1 MSEERSSFIM
11 WILLIC
17 LHSLAGKTTLRYDE
31 DGDASCFFLSQV
43 PRPYVIISSTTRE
56 QNFKMGLQLSQDLC
70 STSQGMGIP
79 FPIIGFIGLV
89 LPIQFSTNGL
99 MEEPIAVTL
108 ARICFFNDSDIDLVN
123 TKHILDSNALFPA

>member
-1 MSEERSSFIM
+1 M

-17 LHSLAGKTTLRYDE
+17 FHSLAGKTTLRYDE
-31 DGDASCFFLSQV
+31 DRDASCFFLSQV
-43 PRPYVIISSTTRE
+43 PRPYVTISSTTRE
-56 QNFKMGLQLSQDLC
+56 HNFKMGLQLSQDHY
-70 STSQGMGIP
+70 STSQGMEIP

-89 LPIQFSTNGL
+89 LPIQGSTNGL
-99 MEEPIAVTL
+99 MGEPIAVTL

>member
-1 MSEERSSFIM
+1 M

-17 LHSLAGKTTLRYDE
+17 FHSLAGKTTLRYDE

-43 PRPYVIISSTTRE
+43 PRPYVTISSTTRE

-99 MEEPIAVTL
+99 MEEPIEVTL
-108 ARICFFNDSDIDLVN
+108 AKICSFNDSDIDLVN
-123 TKHILDSNALFPA
+123 TKHILDSNALFPACTRTQL